1 MAPHVPGAFLCACR
15 WVVGHASLWRTLS
28 ARWRRACVWSGVGAD
43 TRRHA
48 SLAFRGGA
56 CCFALWGGD
65 ACTFALRGGGGA
77 CIFALRS
84 GGACCFA
91 LWGGG
96 ACSFTFRGSAGCFC
110 FRCVKYGLR
119 NLRAARRKTSHTAS
133 CGRGRFDGTGLRCS
147 IRTRWRPSIRFY
159 FRTWRRACVWGCTV
173 SIGVWHTLPTRRNIS
188 FRYVRVSAHIYSSP
202 RAHDSACP
210 FVHRWQ
216 RCFRRRPRRWCF
228 CRPFRWWRW
237 VCELRSS
244 SGKRW
249 IWGFGAGRRFCA
261 CAVVWGA
268 SLRPVNGQWSSAG
281 VSAAACCGRADVRL
295 SGIGTLVHGG
305 RLHPVSN
312 NIKDIPSRAR
322 VNRGDRDAA
331 WPLEWT
337 RVVVSMHSTQ
347 PRLYLR

>member
-147 IRTRWRPSIRFY
+147 IRTRWRPSIWFY

-188 FRYVRVSAHIYSSP
+188 FRYVRVSAHIIP
-202 RAHDSACP
+202 RPGPTTVRVQFCSQVAKVFSAP
-210 FVHRWQ
+210 PKAVVLLPPLQVVAVGLRATLLKRQAVDLGLWRRQAVLHL
-216 RCFRRRPRRWCF
+216 RRRLGGIAETSQRTM
-228 CRPFRWWRW
+228 
-237 VCELRSS
+237 ELGGRFRSS
-244 SGKRW
+244 MLRPGRRQAFRHRH
-249 IWGFGAGRRFCA
+249 FGARRTAPSSQQQYKGYTVAREGQPGRSRRCM
-261 CAVVWGA
+261 A
-268 SLRPVNGQWSSAG
+268 S
-281 VSAAACCGRADVRL
+281 
-295 SGIGTLVHGG
+295 
-305 RLHPVSN
+305 
-312 NIKDIPSRAR
+312 
-322 VNRGDRDAA
+322 
-331 WPLEWT
+331 
-337 RVVVSMHSTQ
+337 
-347 PRLYLR
+347 

>member
-1 MAPHVPGAFLCACR
+1 MPPHVPGAFLCACR

-48 SLAFRGGA
+48 SFAFRGGA

-188 FRYVRVSAHIYSSP
+188 FRYVRVSAHIIP
-202 RAHDSACP
+202 RPGPTTVRILLFTGGKGVFGGAQGGGAFAAP
-210 FVHRWQ
+210 
-216 RCFRRRPRRWCF
+216 
-228 CRPFRWWRW
+228 
-237 VCELRSS
+237 
-244 SGKRW
+244 SGGGGGFASYAPQAASG
-249 IWGFGAGRRFCA
+249 GFGALAQAG
-261 CAVVWGA
+261 G
-268 SLRPVNGQWSSAG
+268 SAPAP
-281 VSAAACCGRADVRL
+281 SF
-295 SGIGTLVHGG
+295 GG
-305 RLHPVSN
+305 HR
-312 NIKDIPSRAR
+312 
-322 VNRGDRDAA
+322 
-331 WPLEWT
+331 
-337 RVVVSMHSTQ
+337 
-347 PRLYLR
+347 

>member
-1 MAPHVPGAFLCACR
+1 MVPHVPGAFLCACR

-48 SLAFRGGA
+48 SFTFRGGA

-110 FRCVKYGLR
+110 FRCVSSMGCATCARREEKPLTPR
-119 NLRAARRKTSHTAS
+119 VRTWQVRRHRPSVLHPHSVAPQHLVLLPHLAARLRLGLHRQHRRLAHPPNSAEHQLSVRA
-133 CGRGRFDGTGLRCS
+133 RF
-147 IRTRWRPSIRFY
+147 
-159 FRTWRRACVWGCTV
+159 
-173 SIGVWHTLPTRRNIS
+173 
-188 FRYVRVSAHIYSSP
+188 SAHYSSP

-249 IWGFGAGRRFCA
+249 IWGFGAGRRFCT

-305 RLHPVSN
+305 RLHPVN
-312 NIKDIPSRAR
+312 QQYKRIYRRAR
-322 VNRGDRDAA
+322 GSTGAIA
-331 WPLEWT
+331 TLHGLLSGL
-337 RVVVSMHSTQ
+337 VSMHSTQ